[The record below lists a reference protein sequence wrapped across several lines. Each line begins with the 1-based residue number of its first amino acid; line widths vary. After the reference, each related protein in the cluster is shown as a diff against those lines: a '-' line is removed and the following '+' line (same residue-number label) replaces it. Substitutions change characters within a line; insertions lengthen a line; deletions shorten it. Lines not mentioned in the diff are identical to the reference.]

1 MSYRTHLNAPPDV
14 FFGRSIVIQ
23 AVAIGTIVGAT
34 LLEAGEY
41 LPSSPW
47 DKNGLGRTV
56 MPPPPLPMDEE
67 NDHSPSLCQVVASQG
82 SG

>member
-1 MSYRTHLNAPPDV
+1 MF
-14 FFGRSIVIQ
+14 FFGRSIAIE
-23 AVAIGTIVGAT
+23 AVAIGTRVGAT
-34 LLEAGEY
+34 LLEAVEY

-47 DKNGLGRTV
+47 DKNGPGTTV
-56 MPPPPLPMDEE
+56 MPPPPPPLPMDDE